1 MRTSKVL
8 LPILASVLL
17 VACTSTK
24 KTDSVGASSPNGS
37 GNTGDSSSVLAPYPG
52 DKAELG
58 KDLQDR
64 VFFGFNS
71 SDLDSTSTA
80 ILENQARWLSA
91 NKSKKVVVEGHADER
106 GTREFNLALGERRAN
121 AVKEY
126 LTGHGVDSSRVKTI
140 SYGKERPAVQGSSE
154 ESWAQNRRSVLIE
167 EQK

>member
-17 VACTSTK
+17 VACSSTK
-24 KTDSVGASSPNGS
+24 KTDSGS
-37 GNTGDSSSVLAPYPG
+37 GSSSLNSGSTGDSSSISAPYPG

-58 KDLQDR
+58 KGLQDR
-64 VFFGFNS
+64 VFFGLDS
-71 SDLDSTSTA
+71 SDLDGTSTSV
-80 ILENQARWLSA
+80 LENQSRWLVA
-91 NKSKKVVVEGHADER
+91 NKDKKVVVEGHCDER
-106 GTREFNLALGERRAN
+106 GTREYNLALGERRAN

-126 LTGHGVDSSRVKTI
+126 LTGHGVDSSRIKTI
-140 SYGKERPAVQGSSE
+140 SYGKERPAIQGSNE